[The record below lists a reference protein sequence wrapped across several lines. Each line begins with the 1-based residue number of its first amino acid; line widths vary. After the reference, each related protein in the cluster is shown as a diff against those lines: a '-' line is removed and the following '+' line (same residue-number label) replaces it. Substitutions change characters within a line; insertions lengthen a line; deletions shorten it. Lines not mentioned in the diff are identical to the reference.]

1 MSDTNTDTDTNTNN
15 DAINNKKN
23 KNTNG
28 PNVGGFILYYTLG
41 LLGIILWVLFGTTWL
56 YISKLAKSG
65 IPTDTK
71 YEPYTC
77 DINPE
82 LGKNPDGTK
91 ITVPMNTVYEL
102 GMKGLAFWQIL
113 SDTAINKWQQ
123 EATIETREFI
133 DSFKDTL
140 IEEMRDSANI
150 KGTGPAA
157 STGLSKFWS
166 IILNNTA
173 ARGFRSYDMF
183 SIKSDKISDSLKIIV
198 YGLFGLIL
206 FPFIWLINGFCSA
219 WYVIK
224 AALFNENLDNMNDGG
239 ADNIL
244 DSIGSLKYLD
254 TDDAGAFG
262 IKNWPKSIGRG
273 ILWLIIWM
281 FIFPVLTF
289 FVLPVYSTFMP
300 FFKMLFSG
308 SYTLKVDNKFYNSN
322 EHTDSKSFWDF
333 VKDTFAYKRTLLLLL
348 SVLNLFT
355 CANTYLGQNYL
366 GAVVIAVIFATIFG
380 NIFVDTKP
388 EDNTMIFQDPMAV
401 PQKPPVR
408 KQPHKVCMFP
418 KDINR
423 IDKELRKLNS
433 DLLEQITR
441 AKGVSMSQETQDL
454 FNNLKSMS
462 KSINNEFTD
471 VSLSDDKSVIDKFE
485 KKIEQDYGETIKK
498 FVSSLDADIAA
509 APPSIFSSTSS
520 DIGSGLGE
528 PESRSRSQ
536 SIESSTSSDIG
547 SDVSSDI
554 AAGLSEP
561 GTRSRSQSIESNIS
575 TGTSASAESNVSAE
589 SNISSETNVG
599 SQNVDPALFYKLTD
613 FIKDR
618 DQPKKIQLSPE
629 DEAEM
634 QETFER
640 TKTRIDTEAAE
651 ERAKQIQEGA
661 KIRAEMEALLAK
673 GKAERQSEA
682 EKTSKQ
688 EDIFNPIVASTS
700 IGTPGQE
707 MIAKPNISQENIIP
721 TSNTRESIQLLNPQ
735 DIKERTAQTSSSEDI
750 FSPILA
756 STSIGTPG
764 QEMTPKPN
772 ISQGN
777 ISQGNISPDSNDIEL
792 IQFVKPEVIKE
803 RTAQTS
809 SSEETFNP
817 MFASGKQENPM
828 RPVSPTSEYLKSKGI
843 PTEGV
848 VNQQRIS
855 EALRNAAAEKQAKSK
870 QLVPQQLEP
879 GRRTQLSSYN
889 TKNARISK
897 KVMAEEQAA
906 AERQEAERLNTER
919 LNAERLEA
927 QRLAAQRLAVDREAE
942 AKRQAEAKAK
952 RQAEAKQAISNI
964 NFQENIDL
972 QKQALDAQANR
983 LNQEPP
989 PVLKTEED
997 YRKEK
1002 NKADM
1007 EQLALAFPGQ
1017 PAKPS
1022 TNPDTRQNDL
1032 IAQQLA
1038 LMGRQQAALN
1048 KKGGSNKNRTL
1059 KKREQNIKI
1068 RLV

>member
-157 STGLSKFWS
+157 STSLSKFWS
-166 IILNNTA
+166 IIINNTA

-219 WYVIK
+219 WYFIK
-224 AALFNENLDNMNDGG
+224 AALFEENLDNMNDGG

-262 IKNWPKSIGRG
+262 IKNWPKAIGRG
-273 ILWLIIWM
+273 ILWIMIWM
-281 FIFPVLTF
+281 FIFPVFTF

-355 CANTYLGQNYL
+355 CANTYLGQHYL

-423 IDKELRKLNS
+423 IDKQLRKLNS
-433 DLLEQITR
+433 DLLEQINR
-441 AKGVSMSQETQDL
+441 AKGVSMSQDTQDL
-454 FNNLKSMS
+454 FNILKSMS

-485 KKIEQDYGETIKK
+485 KKIEQEYLETIKK

-520 DIGSGLGE
+520 DIGSDLGE

-547 SDVSSDI
+547 SDLSSDI
-554 AAGLSEP
+554 AAGLSES
-561 GTRSRSQSIESNIS
+561 GTRSRSQSVESNVSSGTIASADSNVSAESNVSSGTIS
-575 TGTSASAESNVSAE
+575 SADSNVSAESNVSAD
-589 SNISSETNVG
+589 SNVG
-599 SQNVDPALFYKLTD
+599 SQNVDPALFYKLTN
-613 FIKDR
+613 FIYNR
-618 DQPKKIQLSPE
+618 NQPKKNQLSPE
-629 DEAEM
+629 DKAEM
-634 QETFER
+634 QRTFEH
-640 TKTRIDTEAAE
+640 TKTRIDTEA
-651 ERAKQIQEGA
+651 
-661 KIRAEMEALLAK
+661 
-673 GKAERQSEA
+673 EA

-688 EDIFNPIVASTS
+688 EDVFNPIVASTS

-707 MIAKPNISQENIIP
+707 MTAKPNISQENIIP
-721 TSNTRESIQLLNPQ
+721 MSNTRESIQLLNPQ
-735 DIKERTAQTSSSEDI
+735 DIKERTAETSR
-750 FSPILA
+750 
-756 STSIGTPG
+756 PG
-764 QEMTPKPN
+764 
-772 ISQGN
+772 
-777 ISQGNISPDSNDIEL
+777 D
-792 IQFVKPEVIKE
+792 V
-803 RTAQTS
+803 R
-809 SSEETFNP
+809 NP
-817 MFASGKQENPM
+817 MFASESTSIGKPM
-828 RPVSPTSEYLKSKGI
+828 TPVSPTAEYLKGKGI
-843 PTEGV
+843 PTEDL
-848 VNQQRIS
+848 VNPLQKQRVQESLIK
-855 EALRNAAAEKQAKSK
+855 AAAEKQAESK
-870 QLVPQQLEP
+870 QAAPKQLDP
-879 GRRTQLSSYN
+879 KQRALRLAFN
-889 TKNARISK
+889 AKNARMSK
-897 KVMAEEQAA
+897 KAAAEEQAA
-906 AERQEAERLNTER
+906 TVRQEAERQD
-919 LNAERLEA
+919 AERQAAAVRQAEA
-927 QRLAAQRLAVDREAE
+927 ERQEVKRIADERFAADREAE

-952 RQAEAKQAISNI
+952 RQAEFNKAIPNI
-964 NFQENIDL
+964 NVKQNTDL
-972 QKQALDAQANR
+972 QKQGLEAEIKRQGGLNSESQANLESEQAFR
-983 LNQEPP
+983 KAQMELFNQ
-989 PVLKTEED
+989 
-997 YRKEK
+997 
-1002 NKADM
+1002 
-1007 EQLALAFPGQ
+1007 QSALAN
-1017 PAKPS
+1017 KPEE
-1022 TNPDTRQNDL
+1022 
-1032 IAQQLA
+1032 AQ
-1038 LMGRQQAALN
+1038 QQAAVAANPNTKPTSWFTKVAAPFN